1 MTLTAITEA
10 VYTAIK
16 NNVTAL
22 DNRVFPLVATEG
34 TSLPFAVFE
43 RTGYNR
49 NSKDGG
55 ILAATFDIRIVSST
69 YFQGL
74 QIADSI
80 IEAMEHTAYRP
91 TLTASNEEYTNDGF
105 LQILTFSF

>member
-43 RTGYNR
+43 RT
-49 NSKDGG
+49 D
-55 ILAATFDIRIVSST
+55 
-69 YFQGL
+69 FQGL